1 MSILFLFAHPD
12 PSFKIPHSPFKIPMY
27 PYHVPAS
34 AYIRRIMT
42 RWTSRFAP
50 ALVVAFMALLI
61 LGIAV
66 NAAFLIVAL
75 IFLFILAPTALM
87 FVYYLYA
94 LKPRTV
100 MLSAGDTAISVDG
113 EKLTVDVQ
121 RPEAST
127 FSFEIPVDEIREI
140 TPGNP
145 YDIIIY
151 GKNPDQFILID
162 KNAFPSQ
169 ADRIQ
174 FHNYIYDK
182 ITKKSVNSHP

>member
-1 MSILFLFAHPD
+1 
-12 PSFKIPHSPFKIPMY
+12 
-27 PYHVPAS
+27 
-34 AYIRRIMT
+34 MT
-42 RWTSRFAP
+42 RWASRFAP

-75 IFLFILAPTALM
+75 IFLFILLPTALM

-100 MLSAGDTAISVDG
+100 MLSAGDTTISVDG
-113 EKLTVDVQ
+113 DKLTVDVQ
-121 RPEAST
+121 RPEAPA
-127 FSFEIPVDEIREI
+127 FSFEIPVDRIREI
-140 TPGNP
+140 MPGNP

-162 KNAFPSQ
+162 KNAFPLQ